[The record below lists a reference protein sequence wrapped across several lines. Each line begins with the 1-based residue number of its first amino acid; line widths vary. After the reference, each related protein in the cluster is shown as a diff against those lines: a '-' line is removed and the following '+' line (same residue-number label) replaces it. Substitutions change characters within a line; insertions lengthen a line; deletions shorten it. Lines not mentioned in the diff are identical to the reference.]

1 LWESHEDISIPVQI
15 LHSLLVPSSISPDA
29 SEVHKTVISISAR
42 QLERVLRELLRRGT
56 AGSHQNVVEGL
67 VANLRPYTSFKR
79 NGAATRDELENWTHH
94 AGGGGLMQSLG
105 LAFQSLVNWSTS
117 LGDINI
123 VRPSATYTHRLILAT
138 WRVLGA
144 RNTVKGIIGEVV
156 KCRIQGTAQ
165 GYAEDIAMG
174 MILSMSSPTEEGGG
188 GGGGGGGK
196 MGLLEALRAEEAEE
210 SGNESVK
217 AEALR
222 SVLRKVETQLTP
234 FTPVHQHATVG
245 GGVDATG
252 GHPSGM
258 GVDGDTQGVDLDLA
272 MGDDGMA
279 GLLGDGGLGEGDLMG
294 SGLLGDV
301 PGMELE

>member
-1 LWESHEDISIPVQI
+1 
-15 LHSLLVPSSISPDA
+15 
-29 SEVHKTVISISAR
+29 
-42 QLERVLRELLRRGT
+42 
-56 AGSHQNVVEGL
+56 VEGL
-67 VANLRPYTSFKR
+67 VANLQPYTSFKR

-94 AGGGGLMQSLG
+94 AGGGGLVQSLG

-117 LGDINI
+117 QGDINI
-123 VRPSATYTHRLILAT
+123 VRPSATYTHRLILLAT
-138 WRVLGA
+138 WRVSGA
-144 RNTVKGIIGEVV
+144 RNTVGAIISEVV

-165 GYAEDIAMG
+165 GYAEDVAMS
-174 MILSMSSPTEEGGG
+174 MILSMGPPTEEGGT
-188 GGGGGGGK
+188 GGGGGK

-210 SGNESVK
+210 SGNEGDK

-234 FTPVHQHATVG
+234 FSPVHQHAAVG

-252 GHPSGM
+252 GQQPGM
-258 GVDGDTQGVDLDLA
+258 GVGGDTQGVDLDLA

-279 GLLGDGGLGEGDLMG
+279 GLLGDGGLGEGELMG

-301 PGMELE
+301 SGMELV